1 MPSRAAVYSAQT
13 PRPFYG
19 PARPPRG
26 ASKPQVDTRPRLALL
41 QLQKHPY
48 FDEQYALLLRELSAR
63 FQVDHITNRTQASLL
78 FRNGWHSI
86 VLATDQALADPDNYV
101 LREEARLFIHRGGS
115 LILCCHFAAA
125 APRLDVEKF
134 FSSFGLYWRTGDYH
148 RTEHDLNRAIAGVD
162 IGGLRPR
169 YSQHAVHL
177 RDVDPRHAIYLPAA
191 TAYVQSSVC
200 PPSPI
205 EDKTQTPTALATV
218 GQGRLGFMGDVN
230 VEEGTIRTVLT
241 ICGRQ

>member
-19 PARPPRG
+19 PARPPRV
-26 ASKPQVDTRPRLALL
+26 ATKPQVDTRPRVALL

-63 FQVDHITNRTQASLL
+63 FQVDVITNRTQASHL

-86 VLATDQALADPDNYV
+86 VLATDQALAESNDYV
-101 LREEARLFIHRGGS
+101 LRDEARVFVQRGGT

-134 FSSFGLYWRTGDYH
+134 FSSFGLYWRSGDYH
-148 RTEHDLNRAIAGVD
+148 RTEHDLNYAIAGVD
-162 IGGLRPR
+162 TGDLKPR
-169 YSQHAVHL
+169 YSQQAVHL
-177 RDVDPRHAIYLPAA
+177 RDVDPRHAMYLPAA

-205 EDKTQTPTALATV
+205 EDKTQTPTALAAV
-218 GQGRLGFMGDVN
+218 GQGRLGYLGDVN
-230 VEEGTIRTVLT
+230 VEEGTVRTMLT
-241 ICGRQ
+241 LCGQQ